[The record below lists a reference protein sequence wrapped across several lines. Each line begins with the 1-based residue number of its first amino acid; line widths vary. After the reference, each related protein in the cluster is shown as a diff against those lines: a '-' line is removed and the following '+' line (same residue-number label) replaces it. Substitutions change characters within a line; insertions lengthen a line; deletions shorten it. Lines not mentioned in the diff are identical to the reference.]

1 MFIIFDALNQLM
13 NPTLKITLLGTGTS
27 LGVPIIG
34 CDCPVCKSTDPRD
47 NRLRSSAL
55 VEWNGK
61 VFLIDAGP
69 DFRQQMLRTSVRKL
83 DAILLTHEHKD
94 HVSGLDDIRALNF
107 LHRKA
112 IDIYS
117 EKRVQDSI
125 RKDFAYVF
133 SVIQYPGIPQ
143 MNLHPISP
151 GKVEIEGM
159 EITAIRALHYK
170 LPILGFRFGDFAY
183 ITDTNYIPQEE
194 MEKLRGIKILIINAL
209 RWESHLSHN
218 SIPEAITLIREIKP
232 AKAYLTHLS
241 HQAGRY
247 EEIMK
252 ELPEG
257 IEPAYDGLVISL

>member
-1 MFIIFDALNQLM
+1 M
-13 NPTLKITLLGTGTS
+13 KITLLGTGTS

-34 CDCPVCKSTDPRD
+34 CDCNVCTSPDPRD

-55 VEWNGK
+55 IEWEGR

-69 DFRQQMLRTSVRKL
+69 DFRQQMLRTSVRNI

-112 IDIYS
+112 IDIYA
-117 EKRVQDSI
+117 EKRVQEAI

-143 MNLHPISP
+143 MNLHPIEP
-151 GKVEIEGM
+151 GTIEINGLN
-159 EITAIRALHYK
+159 ITAIRAMHYK
-170 LPILGFRFGDFAY
+170 LPILGFRFGDFTY
-183 ITDTNYIPQEE
+183 ISDSNYIPAEE
-194 MEKLRGIKILIINAL
+194 MEKIRGTRILVINAL
-209 RWESHLSHN
+209 RWEAHLSHH
-218 SIPEAITLIREIKP
+218 SIPEVIQIIEEIKP
-232 AKAYLTHLS
+232 EMAYLTHLS

-247 EEIMK
+247 QDLMR

-257 IEPAYDGLVISL
+257 VEPGFDGQVIAL

>member
-1 MFIIFDALNQLM
+1 MKS
-13 NPTLKITLLGTGTS
+13 PLKITLLGTGTS

-55 VEWNGK
+55 IEWEDM

-69 DFRQQMLRTSVRKL
+69 DFRQQMLRASVTKI

-94 HVSGLDDIRALNF
+94 HVSGLDDIRAFNF

-112 IDIYS
+112 IDIYA

-151 GKVEIEGM
+151 GPIRIQNSEIM
-159 EITAIRALHYK
+159 AIRAFHYK
-170 LPILGFRFGDFAY
+170 LPILGFRFGDFTY
-183 ITDTNYIPQEE
+183 LSDTNYIPPEE
-194 MEKLRGIKILIINAL
+194 MQKIQGTKILVLNAL
-209 RWESHLSHN
+209 RWEPHLSHH
-218 SIPEAITLIREIKP
+218 SIPEALKIIEVIKP
-232 AKAYLTHLS
+232 EKAYLTHLS
-241 HQAGRY
+241 HQCGRY
-247 EEIMK
+247 TDLNGK
-252 ELPEG
+252 LPEG
-257 IEPAYDGLVISL
+257 VEPGYDGLVINL

>member
-1 MFIIFDALNQLM
+1 M
-13 NPTLKITLLGTGTS
+13 NSPLKVTLLGTGTS

-34 CDCPVCKSTDPRD
+34 CDCPVCNSPDPRD

-55 VEWNGK
+55 VEWGDQ

-69 DFRQQMLRTSVRKL
+69 DFRQQMLRTAVRRI

-112 IDIYS
+112 IDIYA
-117 EKRVQDSI
+117 EKRVQDAI

-143 MNLHPISP
+143 MNLHHLSP
-151 GKVEIEGM
+151 GSIEINGK
-159 EITAIRALHYK
+159 EIISIRAMHYK
-170 LPILGFRFGDFAY
+170 LPILGFRFGDFTY
-183 ITDTNYIPQEE
+183 ISDTNYIPLEE
-194 MEKLRGIKILIINAL
+194 MVKIAGTRVLVINAL
-209 RWESHLSHN
+209 RWEAHLSHN
-218 SIPEAITLIREIKP
+218 SIPEAIKLIKEIKP
-232 AKAYLTHLS
+232 EKAYLTHLS
-241 HQAGRY
+241 HQAGTY
-247 EEIMK
+247 EDMMK

-257 IEPAYDGLVISL
+257 IEPGYDGLVINL

>member
-1 MFIIFDALNQLM
+1 MFIIFDDLNQLM
-13 NPTLKITLLGTGTS
+13 NPLLKITLLGTGTS

-34 CDCPVCKSTDPRD
+34 CDCPVCRSNDPRD

-55 VEWNGK
+55 IEWNDK

-69 DFRQQMLRTSVRKL
+69 DFRQQMLRTSVRKI

-143 MNLHPISP
+143 MNLHQISP
-151 GKVEIEGM
+151 GKIEIDGM

-170 LPILGFRFGDFAY
+170 LPILGFRFSDFTY
-183 ITDTNYIPQEE
+183 ISDTNYIAPEE
-194 MEKLRGIKILIINAL
+194 MKKIYGTRILVINAL
-209 RWESHLSHN
+209 RWEAHLSHN
-218 SIPEAITLIREIKP
+218 SIPEAIRLIEDIKP
-232 AKAYLTHLS
+232 EKAYLTHLS
-241 HQAGRY
+241 HQAGKY
-247 EEIMK
+247 EDLLK
-252 ELPEG
+252 QLPPG
-257 IEPAYDGLVISL
+257 VEPGYDGLVISL

>member
-1 MFIIFDALNQLM
+1 MFIIFDDLNPFM
-13 NPTLKITLLGTGTS
+13 NSPLKITLLGTGTS

-34 CDCPVCKSTDPRD
+34 CDCPVCQSIDPKD

-55 VEWNGK
+55 VEWNDK

-69 DFRQQMLRTSVRKL
+69 DFRQQMLRTSVRKI

-143 MNLHPISP
+143 MNLHQISP
-151 GKVEIEGM
+151 GKIEIDGL

-170 LPILGFRFGDFAY
+170 LPILGFRFGDFTY
-183 ITDTNYIPQEE
+183 ISDANYIAPEE
-194 MEKLRGIKILIINAL
+194 MEKIKGTRVLVINAL
-209 RWESHLSHN
+209 RWEVHLSHN
-218 SIPEAITLIREIKP
+218 SIPEAIRLIQEIKP
-232 AKAYLTHLS
+232 EKAYLTHMS
-241 HQAGRY
+241 HQAGKY
-247 EEIMK
+247 EDLIK
-252 ELPEG
+252 NLPAG
-257 IEPAYDGLVISL
+257 VEPGFDGLVISL

>member
-1 MFIIFDALNQLM
+1 MNSALR
-13 NPTLKITLLGTGTS
+13 ITLLGTGTS

-34 CDCPVCKSTDPRD
+34 CECAVCNSKDPRD

-55 VEWNGK
+55 VEWQDQ

-69 DFRQQMLRTSVRKL
+69 DFRQQMLRTGVRKI

-112 IDIYS
+112 IDIYA

-143 MNLHPISP
+143 MNLHHLSP
-151 GKVEIEGM
+151 GSIEINGL
-159 EITAIRALHYK
+159 EIIAIRALHYK
-170 LPILGFRFGDFAY
+170 LPILGFRFGDFTY
-183 ITDTNYIPQEE
+183 ISDANYIPREE
-194 MEKLRGIKILIINAL
+194 MAKIYGSKILVINAL
-209 RWESHLSHN
+209 RWEAHLSHN
-218 SIPEAITLIREIKP
+218 SIPEAVKIVQEICP
-232 AKAYLTHLS
+232 EKAYLTHLS
-241 HQAGRY
+241 HQAGKY
-247 EEIMK
+247 EDLIR

-257 IEPAYDGLVISL
+257 IEPGYDTLSINL

>member
-1 MFIIFDALNQLM
+1 MIL
-13 NPTLKITLLGTGTS
+13 PLKVTLLGTGTS

-34 CDCPVCKSTDPRD
+34 CECPVCNSKDPRD

-55 VEWNGK
+55 VEWQDQ

-69 DFRQQMLRTSVRKL
+69 DFRQQLLRTSVRKI

-112 IDIYS
+112 IDIYA
-117 EKRVQDSI
+117 EKRVQDAI

-143 MNLHPISP
+143 MILHPVSAGSI
-151 GKVEIEGM
+151 EINGLK
-159 EITAIRALHYK
+159 IIAIRALHHK
-170 LPILGFRFGDFAY
+170 LPILGFRFGDFTY
-183 ITDTNYIPQEE
+183 ISDTNYIPREE
-194 MEKLRGIKILIINAL
+194 MVKIAGTRILVLNAL
-209 RWESHLSHN
+209 RWEAHLSHN
-218 SIPEAITLIREIKP
+218 SIPEAIRIIREINP

-241 HQAGRY
+241 HQAGKY
-247 EEIMK
+247 EDLIK
-252 ELPEG
+252 ELPDS
-257 IEPAYDGLVISL
+257 IEPAYDGLVINL